1 LDFSE
6 ACWSLPAQANETASD
21 VTPALGPFLFAATP
35 ESDRDMPAV
44 LTAAEMLTNA
54 AEHGGP
60 AELARIGTLQALI
73 SSRRPR
79 IQSRT

>member
-1 LDFSE
+1 
-6 ACWSLPAQANETASD
+6 
-21 VTPALGPFLFAATP
+21 
-35 ESDRDMPAV
+35 MPAV

-60 AELARIGTLQALI
+60 VELAQIATLQALI